1 MTKLHFVD
9 HSGRE
14 TSLEVKEGLT
24 LMEVARL
31 GGFDTVAAE
40 CGGGCACA
48 TCQIYLD
55 PALFAALPPMSEMEE
70 CMLEL
75 ATNRRET
82 SRLAC
87 QLTTGP
93 ALEDARIHLP
103 ESQY

>member
-1 MTKLHFVD
+1 MTRLLFVD
-9 HSGRE
+9 HQGHE
-14 TSLEVKEGLT
+14 TPLEVEAGLT

-31 GGFDTVAAE
+31 GGFDSIAAE

-48 TCQIYLD
+48 TCQVYLE
-55 PALFAALPPMSEMEE
+55 PALFAALAPMSEMEE

-75 ATNRRET
+75 AAHRRAT

-87 QLTTGP
+87 QLTTGH
-93 ALEDARIHLP
+93 ALEGARIELP